1 MGDHRSGSIRDYAAF
16 ARGVLKFLFC
26 FIPYFRPS
34 IHSRFS
40 EGSVRPHGKTKLG
53 FFPLPTAEAGRL
65 RNCLVFAPEFT
76 ALDPCVGDGV
86 AFTRLLEGTHA
97 HQYGIEIDANR
108 AEQAR
113 ELGIETLHAN
123 TMDVRCP
130 AESVSLLYLNPPYD
144 LEVGQTNNQRLEL
157 VFLEHTYRW
166 LEPGGVLIFVIPQP
180 QLKPC
185 ARTLSEYFGD
195 LRVYRLTEPASV
207 QYKQVAVLGKR
218 RKRHQHLRDSELLES
233 VRWLEVLAWK
243 PDLDLLSDKQ
253 AVFYE
258 VPPSG
263 PVVLTNTGIPL
274 DEVEDLLLDSAAY
287 RQASR
292 FLLPRQRD
300 VRGRPLTPLHG
311 GHVGLLCTAG
321 MLNGVFGEGENRH
334 IAHWRS
340 VKFTDH
346 WEEEEEDGTKILHD
360 RERFSHE
367 LTLVFANGKTQ
378 ILTHEKKDSE

>member
-1 MGDHRSGSIRDYAAF
+1 M
-16 ARGVLKFLFC
+16 
-26 FIPYFRPS
+26 
-34 IHSRFS
+34 
-40 EGSVRPHGKTKLG
+40 RPHGKTKLG
-53 FFPLPTAEAGRL
+53 FFPLPTAEAERL
-65 RNCLVFAPEFT
+65 RNCLTFAPEFS
-76 ALDPCVGDGV
+76 ALDSCVGNGV
-86 AFTRLLEGTHA
+86 AFTSLLGGA
-97 HQYGIEIDANR
+97 RGYRYGIEIDANR

-113 ELGIETLHAN
+113 VLGIETLHAN

-144 LEVGQTNNQRLEL
+144 LELGQTNNQRLEL

-166 LEPGGVLIFVIPQP
+166 LKPGGVLVFVIPQP

-185 ARTLSEYFGD
+185 ARILSEHFDD
-195 LRVYRLTEPASV
+195 LAVYRLTEPASV
-207 QYKQVAVLGKR
+207 KYKQVAVLGR
-218 RKRHQHLRDSELLES
+218 RCKRHQHLRDSELLNS
-233 VRWLEVLAWK
+233 VRWLEMLAWK
-243 PDLDLLSDKQ
+243 SDLADLTDHPP
-253 AVFYE
+253 AFYE

-263 PVVLTNTGIPL
+263 HVVLTNTGIPL

-287 RQASR
+287 RLASR
-292 FLLPRQRD
+292 ILLPKQRD

-321 MLNGVFGEGENRH
+321 MLNGVFGEGDDRH

-346 WEEEEEDGTKILHD
+346 WEEEEEEGTKVLHD

-367 LTLVFANGKTQ
+367 LTLVFANGKTR

>member
-1 MGDHRSGSIRDYAAF
+1 M
-16 ARGVLKFLFC
+16 
-26 FIPYFRPS
+26 
-34 IHSRFS
+34 
-40 EGSVRPHGKTKLG
+40 RPHGKTKLG
-53 FFPLPTAEAGRL
+53 FFPLPTAEAQRL
-65 RNCLVFAPEFT
+65 RNCLTFAPEFS

-86 AFTRLLEGTHA
+86 AFTCLLRGTRGYR
-97 HQYGIEIDANR
+97 YGIEVDANR

-113 ELGIETLHAN
+113 VLGIETLQAN
-123 TMDVRCP
+123 AMDVRCP
-130 AESVSLLYLNPPYD
+130 AESISLLYLNPPYD

-166 LEPGGVLIFVIPQP
+166 LKPGGVLVFVIPQP

-185 ARTLSEYFGD
+185 ARILSEHFGD
-195 LRVYRLTEPASV
+195 LAVYRLTEPESV
-207 QYKQVAVLGKR
+207 QYRQVVVLGRR

-233 VRWLEVLAWK
+233 VRWLEMLARK
-243 PDLDLLSDKQ
+243 TDLSALAHALATQ
-253 AVFYE
+253 YE
-258 VPPSG
+258 IPPSG

-287 RQASR
+287 CQASR
-292 FLLPRQRD
+292 ILVPKQRV

-321 MLNGVFGEGENRH
+321 MLNGVFGEGEDRH

-346 WEEEEEDGTKILHD
+346 WEEDEEDGTKILHD

>member
-1 MGDHRSGSIRDYAAF
+1 M
-16 ARGVLKFLFC
+16 
-26 FIPYFRPS
+26 
-34 IHSRFS
+34 
-40 EGSVRPHGKTKLG
+40 RPHGKTKLG
-53 FFPLPTAEAGRL
+53 FFPLPTAEAERL
-65 RNCLVFAPEFT
+65 RNCLRFPPEFST
-76 ALDPCVGDGV
+76 VDPCVGDGV
-86 AFTRLLEGTHA
+86 AFTRLLEGAQA
-97 HQYGIEIDANR
+97 HRYGIEIDANR

-123 TMDVRCP
+123 TTDVRCP

-157 VFLEHTYRW
+157 AFLEHTYRW
-166 LEPGGVLIFVIPQP
+166 LKPTGVLVFVIPQP

-185 ARTLSEYFGD
+185 ARILSEHFDD
-195 LRVYRLTEPASV
+195 LAVYRLTEPASV
-207 QYKQVAVLGKR
+207 QYKQVAVIGTR
-218 RKRHQHLRDSELLES
+218 RKRHQFLRDSALLES
-233 VRWLEVLAWK
+233 VRWLEMLALK
-243 PDLDLLSDKQ
+243 PDLPILADTAASH
-253 AVFYE
+253 YE
-258 VPPSG
+258 VPPSAA
-263 PVVLTNTGIPL
+263 VALTNAGIPL
-274 DEVEDLLLDSAAY
+274 DEVEDLLLDSGAY
-287 RQASR
+287 RQAAR
-292 FLLPRQRD
+292 ILLPRQRD

-321 MLNGVFGEGENRH
+321 MLNGVFGEGEDRH

-346 WEEEEEDGTKILHD
+346 WEEEEEDGTTILHD

>member
-1 MGDHRSGSIRDYAAF
+1 MR
-16 ARGVLKFLFC
+16 
-26 FIPYFRPS
+26 PY
-34 IHSRFS
+34 
-40 EGSVRPHGKTKLG
+40 GKAKLG
-53 FFPLPTAEAGRL
+53 FFPLPITEATRFRSYL
-65 RNCLVFAPEFT
+65 TFADRFS

-86 AFTRLLEGTHA
+86 AFSHLLEGAPVHR
-97 HQYGIEIDANR
+97 YGIEIDANR

-113 ELGIETLHAN
+113 GLGIDTLQAN
-123 TMDVRCP
+123 AMDVRCP
-130 AESVSLLYLNPPYD
+130 AESISLLYLNPPYD

-166 LEPGGVLIFVIPQP
+166 LKPTGVLVFVIPQP
-180 QLKPC
+180 QVKSC
-185 ARTLSEYFGD
+185 ARILSEHFVD
-195 LRVYRLTEPASV
+195 LAVYRLTEPASV
-207 QYKQVAVLGKR
+207 QYKQVAVLGTR
-218 RKRHQHLRDSELLES
+218 RKRHQHLRDSALLES
-233 VRWLEVLAWK
+233 VRWLEMLAWK
-243 PDLDLLSDKQ
+243 PDLAALTEDP
-253 AVFYE
+253 AVRYE
-258 VPPSG
+258 VPSSG
-263 PVVLTNTGIPL
+263 PVELTNTSIPL

-292 FLLPRQRD
+292 ILLPKQRD

-321 MLNGVFGEGENRH
+321 MLNGVFSEGESRH

-367 LTLVFANGKTQ
+367 LTLIYANGRTQ
-378 ILTHEKKDSE
+378 ILTHENKESE

>member
-1 MGDHRSGSIRDYAAF
+1 
-16 ARGVLKFLFC
+16 
-26 FIPYFRPS
+26 
-34 IHSRFS
+34 
-40 EGSVRPHGKTKLG
+40 VRPHGKTKLG
-53 FFPLPTAEAGRL
+53 FFPLPTAEAERL
-65 RNCLVFAPEFT
+65 RNCLTFAEEFS
-76 ALDPCVGDGV
+76 AVDPSVGDGV
-86 AFTRLLEGTHA
+86 AFTRMLSGTHSYR
-97 HQYGIEIDANR
+97 YGIEIDANR

-113 ELGIETLHAN
+113 VLGIETLQAN

-130 AESVSLLYLNPPYD
+130 AESISLLYLNPPYD
-144 LEVGQTNNQRLEL
+144 LELGQTNNQRLEW

-166 LEPGGVLIFVIPQP
+166 LKPGGVLIFVIPQP

-185 ARTLSEYFGD
+185 ARILSEHFGD
-195 LRVYRLTEPASV
+195 LTVYRLTEPVSI
-207 QYKQVAVLGKR
+207 QYKQVAVLGRR
-218 RKRHQHLRDSELLES
+218 RKRHQHLRDSELLRS
-233 VRWLEVLAWK
+233 VHWLEMLAWK
-243 PDLDLLSDKQ
+243 SDLADLTDST
-253 AVFYE
+253 AASYE

-263 PVVLTNTGIPL
+263 PVVLTNIGIPL

-292 FLLPRQRD
+292 LLLAKQQD

-321 MLNGVFGEGENRH
+321 MLNGIFGEGEDRH

-340 VKFTDH
+340 LKFTDH

-367 LTLVFANGKTQ
+367 LTLIFADGRTQ
-378 ILTHEKKDSE
+378 ILTHQKKDEG

>member
-1 MGDHRSGSIRDYAAF
+1 M
-16 ARGVLKFLFC
+16 
-26 FIPYFRPS
+26 
-34 IHSRFS
+34 
-40 EGSVRPHGKTKLG
+40 RPHGKAKLG
-53 FFPLPTAEAGRL
+53 FFPLPAVEAGRL
-65 RNCLVFAPEFT
+65 RNCLTFPDELAAV
-76 ALDPCVGDGV
+76 DPCVGDGV
-86 AFTRLLEGTHA
+86 AFTHLVEGAHA
-97 HQYGIEIDANR
+97 RRYGIEIDAYR

-113 ELGIETLHAN
+113 SLGIETLQAN

-130 AESVSLLYLNPPYD
+130 TESVSLLYLNPPYD
-144 LEVGQTNNQRLEL
+144 REVGQTNNQRLEL

-166 LEPGGVLIFVIPQP
+166 LKPGGVLVFVIPQP
-180 QLKPC
+180 PLKSC
-185 ARTLSEYFGD
+185 ARILSEHFAD
-195 LRVYRLTEPASV
+195 LSVYRLTEPESV
-207 QYKQVAVLGKR
+207 QYQQVVVLGRR
-218 RKRHQHLRDSELLES
+218 RKRHQHLRDSELLNC
-233 VRWLEVLAWK
+233 VRWLEMLAWK
-243 PDLDLLSDKQ
+243 SDLAELTDHPP
-253 AVFYE
+253 VFYE

-263 PVVLTNTGIPL
+263 PIVLTDTGIPL

-292 FLLPRQRD
+292 ILLPKQRD

-367 LTLVFANGKTQ
+367 LTLVFANGRTQ

>member
-1 MGDHRSGSIRDYAAF
+1 M
-16 ARGVLKFLFC
+16 
-26 FIPYFRPS
+26 
-34 IHSRFS
+34 
-40 EGSVRPHGKTKLG
+40 RPHGKAKLG
-53 FFPLPTAEAGRL
+53 FFPLPPVEAERL
-65 RNCLVFAPEFT
+65 RNNLTFSDEFS
-76 ALDPCVGDGV
+76 ALDPCIGDGV
-86 AFTRLLEGTHA
+86 AFTRLLRGTHSYR
-97 HQYGIEIDANR
+97 YGIEIDANR

-113 ELGIETLHAN
+113 EIGIETLHAN

-130 AESVSLLYLNPPYD
+130 AESISLLYLNPPYD

-157 VFLEHTYRW
+157 VFLEHSYRW
-166 LEPGGVLIFVIPQP
+166 LKPGGVLVFVIPQP

-185 ARTLSEYFGD
+185 ARILSEHFGD
-195 LRVYRLTEPASV
+195 LAIYRLTDAASV
-207 QYKQVAVLGKR
+207 QYTQVAILGVR
-218 RKRHQHLRDSELLES
+218 RKRNQHLRDSALLDAI
-233 VRWLEVLAWK
+233 RWSETLALK
-243 PDLDLLSDKQ
+243 PDLPVLPDAPQ
-253 AVFYE
+253 TCYQI
-258 VPPSG
+258 PPSG

-274 DEVEDLLLDSAAY
+274 DEVEYLLLDSAAY

-292 FLLPRQRD
+292 VLLPKRRD

-346 WEEEEEDGTKILHD
+346 WEEEEEDGMRILHD

-367 LTLVFANGKTQ
+367 LTLVFSNGRTQ
-378 ILTHEKKDSE
+378 VLTHEKKESP

>member
-1 MGDHRSGSIRDYAAF
+1 M
-16 ARGVLKFLFC
+16 
-26 FIPYFRPS
+26 
-34 IHSRFS
+34 
-40 EGSVRPHGKTKLG
+40 RPHGKAKLG
-53 FFPLPTAEAGRL
+53 FFPLPTAEAERL
-65 RNCLVFAPEFT
+65 KNCLTFPDEFS
-76 ALDPCVGDGV
+76 AVDPCVGDGV
-86 AFTRLLEGTHA
+86 AFTRLLRGSQA
-97 HQYGIEIDANR
+97 RRYGIEIDADR
-108 AEQAR
+108 AERSAS
-113 ELGIETLHAN
+113 LGVDTLQAN
-123 TMDVRCP
+123 TLNVRCP
-130 AESVSLLYLNPPYD
+130 ADALSLLYLNPPYD
-144 LEVGQTNNQRLEL
+144 FETGQTNNRRLEL

-166 LEPGGVLIFVIPQP
+166 LKPGGVLVFVIPQP

-185 ARTLSEYFGD
+185 ARTLSEHFAD
-195 LRVYRLTEPASV
+195 LNVFRLTEPASV
-207 QYKQVAVLGKR
+207 QYKQVVVLGRR
-218 RKRHQHLRDSELLES
+218 RKRHQHLRDYDLLES
-233 VRWLEVLAWK
+233 VRWLEMLAWK
-243 PDLDLLSDKQ
+243 SDLSALTDALATQ
-253 AVFYE
+253 YE
-258 VPPSG
+258 IPPSG

-292 FLLPRQRD
+292 ILLPKQRD

-321 MLNGVFGEGENRH
+321 MLNGIFGEGEGRH

-367 LTLVFANGKTQ
+367 LTLVFANGKAQ